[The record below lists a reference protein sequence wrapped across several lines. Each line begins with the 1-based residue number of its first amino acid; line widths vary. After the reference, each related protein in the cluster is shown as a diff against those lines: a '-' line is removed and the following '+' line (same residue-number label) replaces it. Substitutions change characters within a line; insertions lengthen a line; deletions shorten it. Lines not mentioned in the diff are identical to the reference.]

1 MRRFIKFPKVQ
12 YSYLKITTDNS
23 AKNNSNEVTKAIR
36 HILNSNN
43 KVFDFKNKALLIY
56 QQNKISFFIDIKK
69 EYINFYF
76 IVPTKFKNYLREKLY
91 NAYPRITIEEV
102 DSIDQFDN
110 AAAYSLS
117 YKYDDALSL
126 NVDKRTNEPLAS
138 ILSVKEV
145 MNDNDRVGILYNF
158 LSTNQVGWKNRCEK
172 IHEDVKNSKLVEKRR
187 MDTEYIIKALFNT
200 VLSIIESVTNT
211 LDEFVCGGKKE
222 KENVTFLELGATI
235 MNQNRELT
243 TNTINKKG
251 ANILKT
257 QIILLNKGS
266 NENIDTLTTA
276 YDVVAA
282 DNRLIS
288 RKVRGNNVYYDK
300 SVYDAPINFCS
311 TNEVSNFIQLPSRDL
326 IKRFNIDKVSSVEVK
341 IPEKLKN
348 GYVLLGTNKYKDKY
362 TKVYLENEYNIGNL
376 PLVLIGQQGSGK
388 TTYMKNLTKYC
399 NSNKEGVIILDY
411 IKNCEFTKDVEKAI
425 DKKDLIIIDLSK
437 EECMQGLGFNEI
449 SIKNDF
455 SNFRKLELANLQAQ
469 QTMALVDA
477 IAINE
482 PLTATM
488 RRYLNAACN
497 VCYVLNYNS
506 IKTVIRTLENPIFRG
521 KILKE
526 LNEELRSLLADEVEA
541 LESLSKTEKDGS
553 ISNRDIKIEG
563 ILDRIN
569 LLREDFKL
577 KYMFNKDCKDNVNL
591 VDLMESGKTVLIR
604 MPQDS
609 FSSKMVKNVLITYW
623 ISKIWLTSEIRGSLH
638 EKPRRMNVIIDEIFQ
653 APTSLETLHYI
664 LPQSRKFGTKFILST
679 QYLKQLDKIL
689 EALIASGTSFM
700 MLKGC
705 VEGDFK
711 RLASLAGEF
720 TYDDV
725 VDLKEYHSL
734 NIINYSDGYCS
745 FVTKLPYKN

>member
-1 MRRFIKFPKVQ
+1 M
-12 YSYLKITTDNS
+12 
-23 AKNNSNEVTKAIR
+23 
-36 HILNSNN
+36 
-43 KVFDFKNKALLIY
+43 
-56 QQNKISFFIDIKK
+56 
-69 EYINFYF
+69 
-76 IVPTKFKNYLREKLY
+76 
-91 NAYPRITIEEV
+91 
-102 DSIDQFDN
+102 
-110 AAAYSLS
+110 
-117 YKYDDALSL
+117 
-126 NVDKRTNEPLAS
+126 
-138 ILSVKEV
+138 
-145 MNDNDRVGILYNF
+145 
-158 LSTNQVGWKNRCEK
+158 
-172 IHEDVKNSKLVEKRR
+172 
-187 MDTEYIIKALFNT
+187 
-200 VLSIIESVTNT
+200 
-211 LDEFVCGGKKE
+211 
-222 KENVTFLELGATI
+222 
-235 MNQNRELT
+235 
-243 TNTINKKG
+243 
-251 ANILKT
+251 
-257 QIILLNKGS
+257 
-266 NENIDTLTTA
+266 
-276 YDVVAA
+276 
-282 DNRLIS
+282 
-288 RKVRGNNVYYDK
+288 
-300 SVYDAPINFCS
+300 
-311 TNEVSNFIQLPSRDL
+311 
-326 IKRFNIDKVSSVEVK
+326 

-348 GYVLLGTNKYKDKY
+348 GYVCLGTNKYKDSY
-362 TKVYLENEYNIGNL
+362 TDVYLENEYNVGNL

-411 IKNCEFTKDVEKAI
+411 IKNCEFTKDVEKAV

-437 EECMQGLGFNEI
+437 EECILGLGFNEI
-449 SIKNDF
+449 SIRNDF

-506 IKTVIRTLENPIFRG
+506 IKTVIRVLENPTFRG
-521 KILKE
+521 KVLKE
-526 LNEELRSLLADEVEA
+526 LNEELKCLLTDEVEA
-541 LESLSKTEKDGS
+541 LESLNKVEKDGTL
-553 ISNRDIKIEG
+553 SNRDIKIEG

-577 KYMFNKDCKDNVNL
+577 KYMFNKDCKDNINL
-591 VDLMESGKTVLIR
+591 VDLMEQGKTILIR

-609 FSSKMVKNVLITYW
+609 FGSKMVKNVLITYW

-653 APTSLETLHYI
+653 APTSLETLQYI

-689 EALIASGTSFM
+689 ESLIASGGSFM

-720 TYDDV
+720 TYDDI

-745 FVTKLPYKN
+745 FVTKLPYEKI